1 MERENARLVGNHHHR
16 LEGSAAELDAE
27 LQAARAEIA
36 ALRARLA
43 EATADQP
50 NYLAAIAA
58 AAPVAMYTFSLEPA
72 RCAGGAGAD
81 GAVKPADRMKI
92 RYASPAFARI
102 TGLSLADGAD
112 LTRAFFERVDP
123 SETPR
128 LLKRM
133 GESLRSLQPWREEFR
148 YHHPGGAELWLEGF
162 GAPSRSA
169 AGVVL
174 WHGVLS
180 DVTRRKQAEAEI
192 LDSQA
197 WLLMAQQLGAVGL
210 WEHDPTT
217 NRSRWSLQSYTL
229 YGLQPGN
236 DADDQAAWES
246 LVYPEDLRAMQAAEA
261 EDHPA
266 GQVQFVSDYRIRR
279 PDGQTR
285 WISSYRQVTYDESGR
300 PVRRQGASMDVT
312 ERKQAELFLRRYELL
327 ARHSRDIVLM
337 IRKEDGRIL
346 EANAAAERA
355 YGYSYAELLERSIFD
370 LRVQAKGF
378 VQTQMGR
385 ASQDGLLFET
395 VHVRK
400 DGSSFPVEVSSQGAT
415 IDGQPML
422 VSIIRDITE
431 RYESQALLTE
441 SEEMFS
447 VAFKTIP
454 LPTTIVEVSTGRYVM
469 ANDAACQ
476 TLGLKSEEILSLNV
490 RDLPVFADA
499 DKQTQAVRI
508 IEKEGRLENFEAAIR
523 TKTGEV
529 RDGLFFANYLMAGS
543 RLLLL
548 TIMQDIT
555 ASKRAVR
562 QLQESE
568 ERYRIIFEGSRE
580 GIITLNLTQKRV
592 EYVNPAASAMFGFTP
607 AEFSGLDYLQVFSE
621 GGFQELISQVNR
633 KGAAQNPT
641 CREIQCRKKDGSL
654 FYVDINYSNMELD
667 GADFI
672 VGFITDATTRRQNE
686 ALLRARLWLS
696 SLTSEL
702 KVTDLMRIAID
713 QAEVIT
719 DSQSGFFHFVD
730 DSLGQVLLQSWSTN
744 TVLNL
749 CSVKGFERHF
759 ALAQA
764 GIWADSLRT
773 NQPVIY
779 NDYPARAGASGLPE
793 GHSPITRYMS
803 IVIERDGRPVAILG
817 LANKPSD
824 YTRQDVEVV
833 TLLANEAWDMVLR
846 LQAEAGRRETEEKYR
861 SLLHSL
867 DASIVMVDAVGV
879 YHYANSVAAAG
890 LGLDEQAMIG
900 RPMADFYPKPVVD
913 DQLQIVRRVIR
924 NGVGEVGE
932 APSILRGKLR
942 WMRTNVQPVRD
953 ASGEVTLVIINSED
967 ISELKETRVV
977 LEEKVKARTAEIE
990 TVRQR
995 LELATRAG
1003 GLGIWD
1009 WDLKSGRL
1017 IWDDQM
1023 YRLYGLDRREFAGDI
1038 RGWENWLHP
1047 DDLAGEQALL
1057 QAVLRGEKEYESEF
1071 RILWPDRSVRHLRG
1085 AAVTLRSVQGQP
1097 LRMIGVDYD
1106 ITQQKAAEQV
1116 LRTSEEMVRRAN
1128 RELERAMQMKDE
1140 FLASMSHELRTPL
1153 TGILGLSEALQ
1164 MKTYGELN
1172 EKQAKALSN
1181 IESSGQH
1188 LLELIN
1194 DILDVS
1200 KIEAGRLE
1208 LAIEPCSLGVIC
1220 LNSSQMVRGMLQRK
1234 KQQLEMRIEPNTIDL
1249 MADSR
1254 RIKQILVNLLSN
1266 AIKFSPEGKTVGLE
1280 VVADS
1285 QARKIHMTVWDQGI
1299 GIHADD
1305 MPRLFQPFV
1314 QLDSSLSRQHA
1325 GTGLGLVLVKR
1336 LVELHRGT
1344 IAVESSPGA
1353 GSRFTVTLD
1362 WEPVVLPVKSPGR
1375 PPTKPLAAPVSLA
1388 APANPAAPA
1397 IPAAPRTA
1405 SISQP
1410 AVLLVDDNDV
1420 NRVLLADYL
1429 ELRQLRVIQASS
1441 GLEFLSAAPQVM
1453 PDLVLMDIQMPGMDG
1468 FETIRQL
1475 RAHPNRKLA
1484 AVPVIALTALV
1495 MPGDRE
1501 RCLEAGANAYISKP
1515 ANLVK
1520 LMQTIRE
1527 LLKAAGA

>member
-1 MERENARLVGNHHHR
+1 MVGNHHHR
-16 LEGSAAELDAE
+16 LEGSAAELETE

-36 ALRARLA
+36 ALRA
-43 EATADQP
+43 Q
-50 NYLAAIAA
+50 LAAVTPAGPSLSGASQPASDQLTHLTAVAA
-58 AAPVAMYTFSLEPA
+58 AAPVGLYTFSLEPSRA
-72 RCAGGAGAD
+72 AGRSVSDRKVNSAGR
-81 GAVKPADRMKI
+81 VKI
-92 RYASPAFARI
+92 QYASPAFARI
-102 TGLSLADGAD
+102 TGLSFEDGGD
-112 LTRAFFERVDP
+112 PTRTFFERIDP
-123 SETPR
+123 AEIPR
-128 LLKRM
+128 LMKSM
-133 GESLRSLQPWREEFR
+133 AASLRSMQPWREEFR
-148 YHHPGGAELWLEGF
+148 YNHPGGAQLWLEGF

-169 AGVVL
+169 DGVVL

-180 DVTRRKQAEAEI
+180 DVTRRKQAEADI
-192 LDSQA
+192 LESQA
-197 WLLMAQQLGAVGL
+197 WLLMAQRLGAVGL
-210 WEHDPTT
+210 WEHDPIT
-217 NRSRWSLQSYTL
+217 NRSRWSPQAFAL
-229 YGLQPGN
+229 YGLPP
-236 DADDQAAWES
+236 DADGDIQAAWES

-261 EDHPA
+261 EGHYR

-285 WISSYRQVTYDESGR
+285 CISSYRQVTYDETGR

-327 ARHSRDIVLM
+327 ARHTRDIVLL

-370 LRVQAKGF
+370 LRVQTKGF
-378 VQTQMGR
+378 VQNQMGK

-400 DGSSFPVEVSSQGAT
+400 NGSSFPVEVSSQGAT

-431 RYESQALLTE
+431 RYESQALLNE

-469 ANDAACQ
+469 ANDAACR
-476 TLGLKSEEILSLNV
+476 TLGLDSGEILSHTV
-490 RDLPVFADA
+490 HDLPVFADA
-499 DKQTQAVRI
+499 DKQIEAVRI
-508 IEKEGRLENFEAAIR
+508 IEKDGRLENFEAEIR

-529 RDGLFFANYLMAGS
+529 RDGLFFANYLMTGS

-555 ASKRAVR
+555 ERKQAVR

-568 ERYRIIFEGSRE
+568 ERYRVIFEGSRE
-580 GIITLNLTQKRV
+580 GILALNLSKQRT
-592 EYVNPAASAMFGFTP
+592 EYVNPAASDMFGYAP
-607 AEFSGLDYLQVFSE
+607 AEFSGLSYLQVFTE
-621 GGFQELISQVNR
+621 EGFQNLISQVGR
-633 KGAAQNPT
+633 TDGLQNST
-641 CREIQCRKKDGSL
+641 CREILCRKKDGSL
-654 FYVDINYSNMELD
+654 FYVDINYSHMLLD
-667 GADFI
+667 GTDFI
-672 VGFITDATTRRQNE
+672 IGFLTDATSRRQNE

-696 SLTSEL
+696 SLSSEMKL
-702 KVTDLMRIAID
+702 SDLLRVTID
-713 QAEVIT
+713 QAEIVT
-719 DSQSGFFHFVD
+719 DSQVGFFHFVD
-730 DSLGQVLLQSWSTN
+730 SAEDQVLLQSWSTN

-749 CSVKGFERHF
+749 CKVTGFERHSP
-759 ALAQA
+759 LEQA
-764 GIWADSLRT
+764 GIWAESIRT
-773 NQPVIY
+773 RQPVIC
-779 NDYPARAGASGLPE
+779 NDYSAREGAKGLPE
-793 GHSPITRYMS
+793 GHSPLKRYMS
-803 IVIERDGRPVAILG
+803 VLIERDGRSVAIIGLG
-817 LANKPSD
+817 NKPSD

-846 LQAEAGRRETEEKYR
+846 LQAEASRRETEEKYR

-867 DASIVMVDAVGV
+867 DASIVMVDALGV

-890 LGLDEQAMIG
+890 MGVDAQEMLG

-913 DQLQIVRRVIR
+913 DQLLVVRRVIR
-924 NGVGEVGE
+924 SGVGEVGE

-953 ASGEVTLVIINSED
+953 AAGEVALAIINSED

-1003 GLGIWD
+1003 RLGIWD
-1009 WDLKSGRL
+1009 MDLKSGRL

-1023 YRLYGLDRREFAGDI
+1023 YRLYGLDRSEFSGDV
-1038 RGWENWLHP
+1038 RGWEAWLHP

-1057 QAVLRGEKEYESEF
+1057 QAVFRGEKEYESEF
-1071 RILWPDRSVRHLRG
+1071 RILWPDRSVHHLRG
-1085 AAVTLRSVQGQP
+1085 AAVTLRSQQGQP

-1116 LRTSEEMVRRAN
+1116 LRSSEEMVRKAN

-1164 MKTYGELN
+1164 LKTYGELN
-1172 EKQAKALSN
+1172 EKQLRALGN

-1200 KIEAGRLE
+1200 KIEAGRLD
-1208 LAIEPCSLGVIC
+1208 LSIEPCSLGAIC
-1220 LNSSQMVRGMLQRK
+1220 QNSTQMVRGMLQRK
-1234 KQQLEMRIEPNTIDL
+1234 KQQLEVRIEPNTIDL
-1249 MADSR
+1249 LADSR

-1280 VVADS
+1280 VFGDS
-1285 QARKIHMTVWDQGI
+1285 QARKIHITVWDQGI
-1299 GIHADD
+1299 GIHPDD

-1362 WEPVVLPVKSPGR
+1362 WEPVVLPVRTSGR
-1375 PPTKPLAAPVSLA
+1375 PPTKPLAAPASLA
-1388 APANPAAPA
+1388 APKAALSREPN
-1397 IPAAPRTA
+1397 
-1405 SISQP
+1405 
-1410 AVLLVDDNDV
+1410 VMLVDDNDV
-1420 NRVLLADYL
+1420 NRVLMADYL
-1429 ELRQLRVIQASS
+1429 ELRQMRVSQVSS
-1441 GLEFLSAAPQVM
+1441 GLEFLSAAPNVM

-1501 RCLEAGANAYISKP
+1501 RCLEAGANEYMSKP

-1520 LMQTIRE
+1520 LMQMIRE